1 MKISNNNFFS
11 LQSSVKNQST
21 SSQKCSNNKKAS
33 KKNCD
38 EIIISSRNQIK
49 TPDTSDTFIE
59 HLTNSIKE
67 EVHTPSSTEKLD
79 NLKKQIEE
87 GTYKIDIDEIVK
99 KMILR

>member
-1 MKISNNNFFS
+1 MRISNNNFFN
-11 LQSSVKNQST
+11 LQSSVKKQSN
-21 SSQKCSNNKKAS
+21 SSQKCSNNTKAS

-38 EIIISSRNQIK
+38 EIIISSHNQIK
-49 TPDTSDTFIE
+49 NQDKFIE

-67 EVHTPSSTEKLD
+67 EVHTPLSTEKLD

-99 KMILR
+99 KMMLR